1 MIKPKNIYDKKQS
14 TPIYKQG
21 ARARLEFMAK
31 ISPSNTRQA
40 IVHLFKVL
48 ELESID
54 EQTGEVLEP
63 TDIELIFNKS
73 NKLQIKCQSIKNTNQ
88 K

>member
-1 MIKPKNIYDKKQS
+1 MIKPKNIYEDKKQFAPMYS
-14 TPIYKQG
+14 KGTREK
-21 ARARLEFMAK
+21 LEFMAK

-63 TDIELIFNKS
+63 SDIELIFNKT
-73 NKLQIKCQSIKNTNQ
+73 NKLQKNVNQ
-88 K
+88 